1 MLPKENRLKKEKDI
15 ERVIQ
20 KGRGLKEDFLILK
33 AVKNN
38 LNKTR
43 FGFVVSKKVSP
54 KATTRNKIKRRISGL
69 VKSKMNKLE
78 KGIDVMLIALPGLET
93 KDFWEI
99 EETLNKLLRK
109 ISKV

>member
-15 ERVIQ
+15 ERVVQ
-20 KGRGLKEDFLILK
+20 KGRGFKEDFLILK

>member
-15 ERVIQ
+15 GRVIQ
-20 KGRGLKEDFLILK
+20 KGKGFKEDFLILK
-33 AVKNN
+33 VIQNN
-38 LNKTR
+38 LDKTR
-43 FGFVVSKKVSP
+43 FGFIVSKKVSP

-69 VKSKMNKLE
+69 VKSRMNSFQ
-78 KGIDVMLIALPGLET
+78 KGIDVMLITLPGLET

-99 EETLNKLLRK
+99 EETLNKLFKK